1 MRHNKLEGVISKMNE
16 IRSID
21 FSKKYKQIATKNEF
35 MIFILTT
42 LLAIL
47 FLILTIVQSIWYL
60 LLILPI
66 SIFWGV
72 YSNYKKIQ
80 YVEEIDTGI
89 KLFVD
94 NKEWKKY
101 KKQK

>member
-1 MRHNKLEGVISKMNE
+1 MKE

-35 MIFILTT
+35 LIFILTS
-42 LLAIL
+42 LLTIL
-47 FLILTIVQSIWYL
+47 SLILTFVQSIWCV

-66 SIFWGV
+66 SIFWGL

-80 YVEEIDTGI
+80 YVEEVDTGT

-94 NKEWKKY
+94 NNVWKKY
-101 KKQK
+101 KKQKK

>member
-1 MRHNKLEGVISKMNE
+1 MRHNKIEGVISKMNE

-21 FSKKYKQIATKNEF
+21 FSTKYKQIATKNEF

-42 LLAIL
+42 LLTIL

-80 YVEEIDTGI
+80 YVEEIDTGT